1 MMQALANFMAEVRGR
16 RVKIDPDMIVL
27 TAGATAGNEILTFCI
42 ADPGEALLV
51 PIPYYPG

>member
-51 PIPYYPG
+51 PTPYYPG